1 MVRLTKPGLSSATF
15 WSRSM
20 GIQSHG
26 WKMSTRVSRQK
37 PSASPLQSNWFVVAQ
52 YRTSRSSAANARA
65 EVNDMVFRG
74 FGEIGEQLG
83 RSRVESLRGDDT
95 RVRRVTVEL
104 GRSLRRG
111 ESVLAWRVFS
121 LSLL

>member
-1 MVRLTKPGLSSATF
+1 
-15 WSRSM
+15 
-20 GIQSHG
+20 
-26 WKMSTRVSRQK
+26 
-37 PSASPLQSNWFVVAQ
+37 
-52 YRTSRSSAANARA
+52 
-65 EVNDMVFRG
+65 MVFRG

-111 ESVLAWRVFS
+111 ESVLA
-121 LSLL
+121 